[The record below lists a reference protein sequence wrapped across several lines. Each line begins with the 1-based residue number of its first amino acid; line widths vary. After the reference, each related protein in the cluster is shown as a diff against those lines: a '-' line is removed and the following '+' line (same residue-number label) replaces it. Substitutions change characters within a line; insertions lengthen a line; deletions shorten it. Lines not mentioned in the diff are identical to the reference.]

1 MPSSLII
8 PKLNDIN
15 ELIIDNEIITHGR
28 LHTIR
33 INAGKLPSDNR
44 INVFAHVLHTGKPG
58 PSVLILGGLHGNE
71 INGIEI
77 VRRSLEEGIY
87 SGISSGTTSMDLLTL
102 VGT

>member
-58 PSVLILGGLHGNE
+58 PSVLLLGGLHGNE

-87 SGISSGTTSMDLLTL
+87 
-102 VGT
+102 